1 MLLLLPSG
9 SNKDGTTYK
18 VVFEPPCTVEMFIQ
32 LVLEER
38 KTETG
43 VIKVTKNDSPH
54 QKFSCRYS
62 KGKLCSSPLNSDI
75 LAMSITFVEA
85 TGALSRMDYCITI

>member
-1 MLLLLPSG
+1 MLQLLPSG
-9 SNKDGTTYK
+9 SNNGSTTYK

-32 LVLEER
+32 FVLEER

-43 VIKVTKNDSPH
+43 VIKVTKNDSLH

-62 KGKLCSSPLNSDI
+62 KGKLCSSPLNDEI
-75 LAMSITFVEA
+75 LAMPITFAEA